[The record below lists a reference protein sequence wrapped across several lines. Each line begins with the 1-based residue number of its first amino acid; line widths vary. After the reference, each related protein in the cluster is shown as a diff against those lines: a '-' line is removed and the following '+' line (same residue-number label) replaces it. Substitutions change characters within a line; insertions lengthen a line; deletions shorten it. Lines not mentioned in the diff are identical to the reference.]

1 MNTFIQQECF
11 KLIKSESK
19 NSITVSTKI
28 LNSPAVFNIDNK
40 KNKKCNIY

>member
-19 NSITVSTKI
+19 DIYNITND
-28 LNSPAVFNIDNK
+28 LYFLK
-40 KNKKCNIY
+40 KLLFLTF